1 MVYNNLLNKNIS
13 LRILHTFSETI
24 VDGPGLRYS
33 IYFSGC
39 SHQCDGCHNMKSWNP
54 LTGDLVNDEVL
65 LSIVNEINSNDLLDG
80 ITISGGDPLY
90 NPEDLYFIL
99 KYLKEHTNKNIWLYT
114 GYILEEIKECTSR
127 SKCLEYIDTL
137 VEGKFI
143 KELYDPNL
151 TFIGSG
157 NQRIIPKSNFISH

>member
-99 KYLKEHTNKNIWLYT
+99 KYLKEESCEGCEELKNYFEKMQDYVLLLLLSYYIFCMYLVTILILLFQYYNLKHQLAHHIIIIW
-114 GYILEEIKECTSR
+114 
-127 SKCLEYIDTL
+127 
-137 VEGKFI
+137 
-143 KELYDPNL
+143 
-151 TFIGSG
+151 GS
-157 NQRIIPKSNFISH
+157 